1 MRINNRDGNEMNV
14 NSDHQAEV
22 NALNSNELQWHARHK
37 KTAFSVTGTTDT
49 LTAAKIPVVYIEN
62 TSSDKDLVIYSVVA
76 QTAAEAATLGV
87 VTIYWSQDLG
97 LTCTGGTATVPV
109 NLNTGSSK
117 SAEATCLNST
127 PTLSV
132 AGSEIGRIYAKA
144 NSEIISIDNGQAVT
158 LAPGGTWSINY
169 TTTGTAGVATAAV
182 YFYLRDVIE

>member
-97 LTCTGGTATVPV
+97 LTCTGGTVPV

>member
-1 MRINNRDGNEMNV
+1 MDV
-14 NSDHQAEV
+14 NKNHQAEV

-37 KTAFSVTGTTDT
+37 RTAYSVSGTTDT
-49 LTAAKIPVVYIEN
+49 LTAAKIPVVYIKN
-62 TSSDKDLVIYSVVA
+62 TSSDKDLIIYSVVA

-97 LTCTGGTATVPV
+97 LTCTGGTAAVPL
-109 NLNTGSSK
+109 NLNTGSIK
-117 SAEATCLNST
+117 PAEATCLHST

-158 LAPGGTWSINY
+158 LSPGGSWSINY

-182 YFYLRDVIE
+182 YFYLRDIVD